1 MVGGDHMTRE
11 SLTYKME
18 NANKT
23 VNLLEVDK
31 P

>member
-1 MVGGDHMTRE
+1 MVGGDGMIRE
-11 SLTYKME
+11 TLTYKME